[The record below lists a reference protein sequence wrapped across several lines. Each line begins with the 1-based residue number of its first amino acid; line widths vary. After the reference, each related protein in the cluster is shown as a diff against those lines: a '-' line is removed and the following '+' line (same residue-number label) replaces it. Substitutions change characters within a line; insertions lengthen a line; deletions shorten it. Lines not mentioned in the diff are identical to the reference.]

1 MAKKSEFIFEHVGFT
16 VRNLEKSIK
25 FYSKALGFK
34 ILRKTKINA
43 YLYLDN
49 ELIEL
54 MQSENPLQIKRP
66 ESPKEW
72 DRLMWGTVG
81 LNHLGFRIDN
91 LDMAIARIIECG
103 GELVIPTEEFEP
115 EIVWSVDIENDK
127 LARAAK
133 PPIKKY
139 WRIAT
144 LVDPD
149 GIIIELLE
157 R

>member
-1 MAKKSEFIFEHVGFT
+1 MAEESEFIFEHVGFT

-25 FYSKALGFK
+25 FYSSALGFK
-34 ILRKTKINA
+34 VLRKTKINA

-54 MQSENPLQIKRP
+54 MQSENPLHIKRP
-66 ESPKEW
+66 ESPEDW
-72 DRLMWGTVG
+72 DRLMWGPVG
-81 LNHLGFRIDN
+81 LNHLGFRVGN
-91 LDMAIARIIECG
+91 LERAIARIIECG

-115 EIVWSVDIENDK
+115 EILCAVDIENDK

-133 PPIKKY
+133 PSLKKY

-144 LVDPD
+144 LADPD
-149 GIIIELLE
+149 GILIELLE